1 MIKRKLYHCAILM
14 KRLYHLAKVA
24 LPSCKMFVHQLHQLA
39 EKKLLCFANEAKTK
53 NVAIFFS
60 KPFSPMEVH
69 LPKMGAKKKKNTLAD
84 SCELMMAGGTFYLL
98 QLVTAGLLWYGI
110 KFWCIWRGFDFLQLF

>member
-1 MIKRKLYHCAILM
+1 MFLR

-39 EKKLLCFANEAKTK
+39 EKKNLCYAKEAKSIK
-53 NVAIFFS
+53 IAIFFS

-69 LPKMGAKKKKNTLAD
+69 LPKMGAEKKKNTLAD
-84 SCELMMAGGTFYLL
+84 PCELVMAGGTFYLL

-110 KFWCIWRGFDFLQLF
+110 KF